1 MKTDADSKHNYLWH
15 LHKIFYTLFSNPDD
29 FNFSDFIADFGV
41 QWIPELSLVDYY
53 EEVGF
58 SHEQA
63 GKMYFDTQLD
73 NAQTPHEMLC
83 SSIKEYLETK

>member
-1 MKTDADSKHNYLWH
+1 MIL
-15 LHKIFYTLFSNPDD
+15 IYTIWVIMNC
-29 FNFSDFIADFGV
+29 
-41 QWIPELSLVDYY
+41 Y

-63 GKMYFDTQLD
+63 GKMYFDAQLD